1 VRRTRRLLGST
12 AMLAFLAI
20 VLLPVVFMVIG
31 SLRPDAEAGA
41 NLRSAWENYTAA
53 MAGMHYWRSV
63 GNTLLITAC
72 TAVLTVITGS
82 LCAWALARH
91 RRFWTTQV
99 YQLFV
104 VGLTV
109 PVFVLITPL
118 YLMMR
123 DFGLLDSH
131 LGVVLTYTG
140 LNLPFAVL
148 FYSSF
153 LRSIPPEVEE
163 QAIIDGCS
171 PARVFL
177 SVVFPLLRPATATLA
192 LFVALAV
199 WNDLVGPLVFLSS
212 GEKHTVTQA
221 TYSYVGSYGF
231 HASQL
236 FPAVVLGCLPLI
248 AVFLVL
254 QRHIVAGITA
264 GVAKG

>member
-1 VRRTRRLLGST
+1 MRRPWRLLGSA
-12 AMLAFLAI
+12 AMLVLVAV

-31 SLRPDAEAGA
+31 SLRPDPEVGA
-41 NLRSAWENYTAA
+41 SPRAAWDNYTAA
-53 MAGMHYWRSV
+53 LAGMHYWRSV
-63 GNTLLITAC
+63 GNTLLITAG
-72 TAVLTVITGS
+72 TAVLTVTTGS

-91 RRFWTTQV
+91 SRSWTTRV

-118 YLMMR
+118 YTMVR

-131 LGVVLTYTG
+131 LGVVLAYTG
-140 LNLPFAVL
+140 FNLPFAVV

-153 LRSIPPEVEE
+153 LRSIPVEVEE
-163 QAIIDGCS
+163 QAIVDGCS
-171 PARVFL
+171 PPRVFL

-192 LFVALAV
+192 LFLTLAV
-199 WNDLVGPLVFLSS
+199 WNDLAIPLVFLSS
-212 GEKHTVTQA
+212 GELHTVTQA

-231 HASQL
+231 RPAQL

-248 AVFLVL
+248 AVFVVL